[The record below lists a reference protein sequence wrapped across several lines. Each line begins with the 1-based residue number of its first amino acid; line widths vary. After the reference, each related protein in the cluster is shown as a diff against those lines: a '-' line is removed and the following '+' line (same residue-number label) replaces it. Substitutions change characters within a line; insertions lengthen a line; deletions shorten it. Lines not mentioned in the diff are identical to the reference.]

1 MKSREVAEYGL
12 MVALAMVLSY
22 VEAQMPVFFA
32 VPGMKLGLTNLVVL
46 IALVRRG
53 EKSAFFINL
62 VRIVLTAFTFG
73 SMSAMLYSL
82 AGGIA
87 SFLVMVICRRS
98 RKFSLA
104 GVSVAGGIAHNAG
117 QILVAMFALETA
129 RLMLRPIRM
138 SDARDV
144 FAYASDP
151 EVARHVLWDAHLSLA
166 DSREYI
172 RFLLDQYHTGTPST
186 WAIWHKADARVIGTI
201 GYMGWSDEHR
211 VAEIGYSIGRAWWH
225 QGIMPEALSAVI
237 SVSFTML
244 SAHRLECL
252 HETDNPASGRV
263 MEKCGMMYE
272 GVLRGRVMNKGS
284 YSDVAIYAL
293 LREDWHPD
301 PAHQPRL
308 L

>member
-129 RLMLRPIRM
+129 RLIYYLPFLMI
-138 SDARDV
+138 SGTA
-144 FAYASDP
+144 AG
-151 EVARHVLWDAHLSLA
+151 LA
-166 DSREYI
+166 V
-172 RFLLDQYHTGTPST
+172 G
-186 WAIWHKADARVIGTI
+186 VIG
-201 GYMGWSDEHR
+201 G
-211 VAEIGYSIGRAWWH
+211 
-225 QGIMPEALSAVI
+225 
-237 SVSFTML
+237 
-244 SAHRLECL
+244 
-252 HETDNPASGRV
+252 
-263 MEKCGMMYE
+263 
-272 GVLRGRVMNKGS
+272 
-284 YSDVAIYAL
+284 AL
-293 LREDWHPD
+293 LQRLPKNGIPD
-301 PAHQPRL
+301 
-308 L
+308 

>member
-73 SMSAMLYSL
+73 SMSEMLYSL

-129 RLMLRPIRM
+129 RLIYYLPFLMI
-138 SDARDV
+138 SGTA
-144 FAYASDP
+144 AG
-151 EVARHVLWDAHLSLA
+151 LA
-166 DSREYI
+166 V
-172 RFLLDQYHTGTPST
+172 G
-186 WAIWHKADARVIGTI
+186 VIG
-201 GYMGWSDEHR
+201 G
-211 VAEIGYSIGRAWWH
+211 
-225 QGIMPEALSAVI
+225 
-237 SVSFTML
+237 
-244 SAHRLECL
+244 
-252 HETDNPASGRV
+252 
-263 MEKCGMMYE
+263 
-272 GVLRGRVMNKGS
+272 
-284 YSDVAIYAL
+284 AL
-293 LREDWHPD
+293 LQRLPKNGIPD
-301 PAHQPRL
+301 
-308 L
+308 